1 MYMAAKRPLVL
12 LAVCGVLLASL
23 GNGGAQSS
31 TEWWQ
36 DDEGLSGTGGASVV
50 LRQATATWCEVC
62 KVSDPIIIDFAES
75 KGTNIVRIA
84 IHPQD
89 GIDPLG
95 TSMSTRQAW
104 LLADR
109 APSELEYP
117 TSWFDNTDGLSGQLS
132 SEQLQREM
140 LRAQGSRQTESLSM
154 SIVRISE
161 PEFPES
167 YYLDFEVSGFS
178 SEGTLSVFIT
188 EDSVDIGDLA
198 NNMNGIRIHQDVMR
212 AGFIVNATAEEIDWE
227 DRLIFQEPNVGV
239 GERSWGFDFETEV
252 SHLGLELWL
261 NPEWNVENLNFV
273 IVHEADDGTVLS
285 AMALPG
291 ERSTATGVVGTT
303 ALVIGLLVLGGLL
316 LAVPATS
323 WAKISE
329 SRPAD
334 ANTDLQNADSEE

>member
-1 MYMAAKRPLVL
+1 MATKRTLVL
-12 LAVCGVLLASL
+12 LAVCGMLLASL
-23 GNGGAQSS
+23 GNGGAQST
-31 TEWWQ
+31 TEWWL
-36 DDEGLSGTGGASVV
+36 DGEGLSATGGASVV

-89 GIDPLG
+89 GVDPLG

-117 TSWFDNTDGLSGQLS
+117 TSWFDGADGLSGQLS

-140 LRAQGSRQTESLSM
+140 LRAQGARQMESLSM
-154 SIVRISE
+154 SIARISE
-161 PEFPES
+161 PGFPES

-198 NNMNGIRIHQDVMR
+198 NNMNGIRIHQDVLR
-212 AGFIVNATAEEIDWE
+212 AGFIVNATQEEIGWE
-227 DRLIFQEPNVGV
+227 NRLIFQEPSVGV
-239 GERSWGFDFETEV
+239 GQRSWGFNFETEV
-252 SHLGLELWL
+252 NHLGLELWL

-273 IVHEADDGTVLS
+273 VIHESDGGAVLS

-291 ERSTATGVVGTT
+291 ERTTAAGVVGTT
-303 ALVIGLLVLGGLL
+303 TLVIGVLVLGGLL
-316 LAVPATS
+316 LAVPATF
-323 WAKISE
+323 WAKVAE
-329 SRPAD
+329 SRSAD
-334 ANTDLQNADSEE
+334 ADACQQNAESEE